1 MHLCFFLFVLI
12 KSLLPFFT
20 EALKSYPYQM
30 RTGKLQIPEMEQL
43 ANASR
48 GLAPDMNNGFFST
61 EVDESMGF
69 PWKA

>member
-1 MHLCFFLFVLI
+1 MKDMFDFCRDQKVGPI
-12 KSLLPFFT
+12 